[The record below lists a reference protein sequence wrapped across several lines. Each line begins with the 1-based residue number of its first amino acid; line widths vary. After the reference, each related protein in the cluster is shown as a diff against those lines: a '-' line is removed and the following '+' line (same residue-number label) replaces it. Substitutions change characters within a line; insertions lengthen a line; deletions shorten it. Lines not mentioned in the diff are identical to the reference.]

1 MLMEVFPLLSVA
13 VNSLTVPVDVD
24 GSVVIEKLTELN
36 CDTNE
41 LFEDESGDVDKMS
54 VEFEP

>member
-1 MLMEVFPLLSVA
+1 MEVFPLLSVA